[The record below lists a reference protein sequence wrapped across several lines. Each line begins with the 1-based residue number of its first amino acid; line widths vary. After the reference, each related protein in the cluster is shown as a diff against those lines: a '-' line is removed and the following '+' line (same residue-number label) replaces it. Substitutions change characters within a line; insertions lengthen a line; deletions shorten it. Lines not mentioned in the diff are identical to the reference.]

1 MPDTTLDAKGLAC
14 PMPIVKLTKATKQ
27 MAPGDT
33 ITVLADDPG
42 FEPDVAAWIEA
53 QGHEL
58 KSINEADG
66 VFTAVIEL
74 K

>member
-1 MPDTTLDAKGLAC
+1 MAQTTLDAKGLAC
-14 PMPIVKLTKATKQ
+14 PMPIVKLTKTAKS
-27 MAPGDT
+27 MASGDR

-42 FEPDVAAWIEA
+42 FEPDVKAWVEA

-58 KSINEADG
+58 TSLTETDG
-66 VFTAVIEL
+66 VFTAVITL

>member
-1 MPDTTLDAKGLAC
+1 MAEITLDARGLAC
-14 PMPIVKLTKATKQ
+14 PMPIVKLAKAAKDL
-27 MAPGDT
+27 ASGDQ

-42 FEPDVAAWIEA
+42 FEPDVKAWVET

-58 KSINEADG
+58 ASLAESDG
-66 VFTAVIEL
+66 VFTAVVTL

>member
-1 MPDTTLDAKGLAC
+1 MADETLDCTGLSC
-14 PMPIVKLTKATKQ
+14 PMPIVKLAQTTKSMEA
-27 MAPGDT
+27 GET
-33 ITVLADDPG
+33 ITVTADDPG
-42 FEPDVAAWIEA
+42 FEPDVQAWVDA

-58 KSINEADG
+58 KSLEEEGG

>member
-1 MPDTTLDAKGLAC
+1 MPDETLDCTGLSC
-14 PMPIVKLTKATKQ
+14 PMPIVKLAKTVKPMEA
-27 MAPGDT
+27 GDS
-33 ITVLADDPG
+33 ITVTADDPG
-42 FEPDVAAWIEA
+42 FEPDIQAWVDA

-58 KSINEADG
+58 TSLEEEGG

>member
-1 MPDTTLDAKGLAC
+1 MADTTLDAKGLAC
-14 PMPIVKLTKATKQ
+14 PMPIVKLTKTVKTL
-27 MAPGDT
+27 APGDT

-42 FEPDVAAWIEA
+42 FEPDVQAWVEA

-58 KSINEADG
+58 KSLTEDAG
-66 VFTAVIEL
+66 VFTAVIEV

>member
-1 MPDTTLDAKGLAC
+1 MADSTLDAKGLAC
-14 PMPIVKLTKATKQ
+14 PMPIVRLKKATRDL
-27 MAPGDT
+27 AAGDR

-42 FEPDVAAWIEA
+42 FEPDVKAWVEA

-58 KSINEADG
+58 VSLTESDG
-66 VFTAVIEL
+66 VFTAVIGI

>member
-1 MPDTTLDAKGLAC
+1 MSDETLDCTGLAC
-14 PMPIVKLTKATKQ
+14 PMPIVKLAKTVRPMEA
-27 MAPGDT
+27 GDT
-33 ITVLADDPG
+33 ITVTADDPG
-42 FEPDVAAWIEA
+42 FEPDIQAWVDA

-58 KSINEADG
+58 KSLEEEDG